1 MVRVECTFGVVVSAL
16 RIRDEGF
23 HKDKQQSVALGYLG
37 GDARLGSLV
46 IHCIVL

>member
-1 MVRVECTFGVVVSAL
+1 VRVECTFGVDVSAL

-23 HKDKQQSVALGYLG
+23 HKGKPQSVARGYLC

-46 IHCIVL
+46 IHCKTL